1 MALHG
6 HASTVG
12 LRARGT
18 STPSQLPCR
27 PASLASPAVQQTTAQ
42 GLPGLARVPPIALV
56 LTGITSIQF
65 GAAVAATMFDDLGP
79 SGTSAL
85 RLTWA
90 AVILMVLFRPR
101 VRGRSAGDLGLVG
114 LFGLTLGA
122 MNLTFY
128 EALDRIPLGVA
139 VTIEFAGP
147 LGVAVATSRRRL
159 DLVWAALAAAGI
171 VLLSNPFGAAL
182 DTVGLILI
190 LAAAACWAAY
200 ILLAQR
206 ATASYESSEG
216 LALAMVVAALVPL
229 VPGVAETGAK
239 LLEPEWLALGAA
251 VALASSVIPYSLE
264 TEALRR
270 LPTSVFGVLMSIEPA
285 VAALAGFLVLGQSLN
300 ARELIAMALVVVASV
315 GSSRTGP
322 ASPEA

>member
-1 MALHG
+1 
-6 HASTVG
+6 
-12 LRARGT
+12 
-18 STPSQLPCR
+18 
-27 PASLASPAVQQTTAQ
+27 VQQATAQ
-42 GLPGLARVPPIALV
+42 GLPGLDRVPPIALV
-56 LTGITSIQF
+56 LCGVTSIQF

-90 AVILMVLFRPR
+90 AIILMVLFRPR
-101 VRGRSAGDLGLVG
+101 VRGRSARDLRLVA
-114 LFGLTLGA
+114 LFGVTLGG
-122 MNLTFY
+122 MNLCFY

-159 DLVWAALAAAGI
+159 DLVWAALAAVGI
-171 VLLSNPFGAAL
+171 VLLSNPFGAGL

-200 ILLAQR
+200 ILIAQR

-229 VPGVAETGAK
+229 IPGIAQSGAT
-239 LLEPEWLALGAA
+239 LLEPQWLALGAA
-251 VALASSVIPYSLE
+251 VALASSVIPDSLE

-285 VAALAGFLVLGQSLN
+285 VAALAGFLVLGQSLA
-300 ARELIAMALVVVASV
+300 ARELVAMALVVVASV